1 MLACWIL
8 EHFHTSTLRACRL
21 AQFSR
26 SAYYRR
32 STKRDF
38 AGLQLRIRDI
48 AHARPRFG
56 YRRITAMLRREG
68 WPVNYKRVHRLYQLE
83 GLQVR
88 MRVRRRK
95 HMCLH
100 RGIAPAATRAV
111 ERWSMDFVHD
121 QLFDGRPVRI
131 LTVVDQYTRLSALVE
146 PRFSFKGR
154 DVAAALERATAPGR
168 TPQSITVDHGP
179 EFISRALEEWAWRY
193 HVKLDF
199 THPGKPT
206 ENAYIESFNGRL
218 RDECLNVT
226 QFLSLEDAH
235 AKIEAWRI
243 DYNEQRPHS
252 SLGNLTPGEFTRR
265 RQNTETAS
273 VARVQ

>member
-1 MLACWIL
+1 MLTCWIL
-8 EHFHTSTLRACRL
+8 EQFDISTLRACRL

-32 STKRDF
+32 STKREF
-38 AGLQLRIRDI
+38 TGLRLRIRDI
-48 AHARPRFG
+48 AYARPRFG
-56 YRRITAMLRREG
+56 YRRITVLRRREG

-100 RGIAPAATRAV
+100 RGVVPRATRPV

-121 QLFDGRPVRI
+121 QLFDGRPMRV
-131 LTVVDQYTRLSALVE
+131 LTVVDQFTRLSPLIG

-154 DVAAALERATAPGR
+154 DVAAALERVTASGR
-168 TPQSITVDHGP
+168 APLSITVDHGP
-179 EFISRALEEWAWRY
+179 EFISWALEDWAWRH

-199 THPGKPT
+199 IHPGKPT
-206 ENAYIESFNGRL
+206 ENGYIESFNGRL

-226 QFLSLEDAH
+226 QFLSLEDAR
-235 AKIEAWRI
+235 AKIEVWRI

-265 RQNTETAS
+265 RHNTEAAL

>member
-8 EHFHTSTLRACRL
+8 ERFDTTTLRACRL

-26 SAYYRR
+26 AAFYRR
-32 STKRDF
+32 STKREF
-38 AGLQLRIRDI
+38 AGLQMRIRDI

-56 YRRITAMLRREG
+56 YRRITVLLRREG

-100 RGIAPAATRAV
+100 RGVVPGATRAI

-121 QLFDGRPVRI
+121 QLFDGRPVRV
-131 LTVVDQYTRLSALVE
+131 LTVVDQFTRQSPMIE

-154 DVAAALERATAPGR
+154 DVAAALDRVTAPGR
-168 TPQSITVDHGP
+168 APLSITVDHGP
-179 EFISRALEEWAWRY
+179 EFISWALEDWAWRH

-206 ENAYIESFNGRL
+206 DNAYIESFNGRL

-226 QFLSLEDAH
+226 QFLSLEDAR
-235 AKIEAWRI
+235 AQIEAWRI
-243 DYNEQRPHS
+243 DYNEHRPHS
-252 SLGNLTPGEFTRR
+252 SLGNLTPSEFSHR
-265 RQNTETAS
+265 RQGTEAAE
-273 VARVQ
+273 VARV

>member
-8 EHFHTSTLRACRL
+8 ERFHVSILRACRL
-21 AQFSR
+21 GQFSR
-26 SAYYRR
+26 AAYYRR
-32 STKRDF
+32 STKREL

-56 YRRITAMLRREG
+56 YRRITVLLRREG

-83 GLQVR
+83 GLQLR

-100 RGIAPAATRAV
+100 RGVVPCAGRAV

-121 QLFDGRPVRI
+121 QLFDGRPLRV
-131 LTVVDQYTRLSALVE
+131 LTVIDQFTRLSPLVE
-146 PRFSFKGR
+146 PRFSFKGC
-154 DVAAALERATAPGR
+154 DVAAALERVTGPGR
-168 TPQSITVDHGP
+168 APLSVTVDHGP
-179 EFISRALEEWAWRY
+179 EFISWALEDWAWRH

-206 ENAYIESFNGRL
+206 DNAYIESFNGRL

-226 QFLSLEDAH
+226 QFASLEDACT
-235 AKIEAWRI
+235 KIEAWRI
-243 DYNEQRPHS
+243 DYNEHRPHS
-252 SLGNLTPGEFTRR
+252 SLGNLTPSEFSHRS
-265 RQNTETAS
+265 QGTEAAE
-273 VARVQ
+273 VARV

>member
-1 MLACWIL
+1 MLAQWIL
-8 EHFHTSTLRACRL
+8 EQFHVSTLRACRL

-26 SAYYRR
+26 AAFYRR

-38 AGLQLRIRDI
+38 SGLQVRIRDI

-68 WPVNYKRVHRLYQLE
+68 WRVNCKRVHRLYQLE
-83 GLQVR
+83 GLQIR

-100 RGIAPAATRAV
+100 RGAVPRATRAN

-121 QLFDGRPVRI
+121 QLFDGRSIRL
-131 LTVVDQYTRLSALVE
+131 LTVIDQFSRYSPLVE
-146 PRFSFKGR
+146 PRFSFGGR
-154 DVAAALERATAPGR
+154 EVVAALERITEPGHAPL
-168 TPQSITVDHGP
+168 SITVDHGP
-179 EFISRALEEWAWRY
+179 EFISRALEDWAWRN

-206 ENAYIESFNGRL
+206 DNGHIESFNGRL

-226 QFLSLEDAH
+226 QFISLADAQ
-235 AKIEAWRI
+235 AKIESWRI
-243 DYNEQRPHS
+243 DYNELRPHS
-252 SLGNLTPGEFTRR
+252 SLGNLTPCEFTRR
-265 RQNTETAS
+265 RQDNRTSETAIF
-273 VARVQ
+273 